1 MNVVHSAL
9 AIAIISTMMKSVS
22 SRGRRPGKPD
32 TRTQIL
38 DVARRRFLEGGYQAV
53 TMRSVATEA
62 GVDLALVSYYFGSKK
77 GLLGAAL
84 ALAVNP
90 ADILGRAAQGGD
102 AATFPQ
108 RALQSLLRLWED
120 PESGAPLRALIAGSA
135 HDAVVANLVKEMI
148 EVELID
154 LIAARIGGANARK
167 RAAVFCAQMAGVIVT
182 RYILR
187 LEPVASMSSDEL
199 IRLYS
204 PPLRL
209 ALRT

>member
-1 MNVVHSAL
+1 MMN
-9 AIAIISTMMKSVS
+9 SVS
-22 SRGRRPGKPD
+22 RRGRRPGKPD

-38 DVARRRFLEGGYQAV
+38 DVARKRFLGGGYQAV
-53 TMRSVATEA
+53 TMRAVAAEA

-90 ADILGRAAQGGD
+90 ADILGRAAEGD
-102 AATFPQ
+102 TALFPQ
-108 RALQSLLRLWED
+108 RALRSLLRLWED
-120 PESGAPLRALIAGSA
+120 PESGAPLRALIAGAA

-154 LIAARIGGANARK
+154 LIAERIGGANARK
-167 RAAVFCAQMAGVIVT
+167 RAAAFCAQLAGLIVT

-187 LEPVASMSSDEL
+187 LEPIASMRSDEL